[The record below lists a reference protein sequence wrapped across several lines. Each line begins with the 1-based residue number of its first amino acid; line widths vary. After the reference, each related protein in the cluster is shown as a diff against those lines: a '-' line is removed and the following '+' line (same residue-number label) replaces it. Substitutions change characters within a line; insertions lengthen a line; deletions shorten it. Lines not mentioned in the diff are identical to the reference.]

1 MEEKWGKTGQLV
13 LSFDLLGLLELFRF
27 SDLHS
32 SCQNPELNGFP
43 GFEER
48 CRFNFSLWSAQLL
61 SSMNVLNE
69 T

>member
-48 CRFNFSLWSAQLL
+48 CRFNFSL
-61 SSMNVLNE
+61 
-69 T
+69 